1 MPFRGNDLPLTRLRR
16 VLYCLLIFCLAPVAA
31 PQRAA
36 APAALVPPESGE
48 AGLQQALRRLQTTA
62 RLMHITAHPDDE
74 DGAMLAL
81 EARGRGASVLLLTL
95 NRGEGGQN
103 RTGSNLFDEL
113 GVLRTL
119 ELLASDRYYGV
130 EQRFTRVV
138 DFGYS
143 KSAAETFE
151 KWHGHDTALADV
163 VRVIRE
169 FRPDVVVSRFQ
180 GSSRD
185 GHGHHEASGILAR
198 EAFHAAADPQRF
210 PEQFRE
216 GLLPWQASKLYV
228 DNARPPEASDV
239 QLKTD
244 TVDPLLGT
252 SCAQFAMEGL
262 RHQLSQGAGQWRL
275 SSGPHFSYYRLAEV
289 AAGPV
294 KTELAQKD
302 FFDGIDVTLAG
313 LAARL
318 GGEEAKAPFLGPAL
332 AEIERAVTDAVI
344 PHSRTL
350 SLLKGRK
357 RTADLMQQIQ
367 KSALSEPAKVELLT
381 PLRTKLSQFTEAANL
396 AAGLR
401 LEATAEAVSGV
412 VVPGQTFSLRTRLT
426 NSGVQAIVAK
436 QISLHLPAGWT
447 SKALEMGSRELSSGG
462 AAEALFT
469 VSVPPDAA
477 YTRPYYHR
485 SDPESETVYTIDDP
499 RYATLPLPPP
509 PVVARATYSLAGMM
523 GEIETTARAHSPAQ
537 NGPATRPLAV
547 VPAFSVLV
555 EPGTLVIPASRRS
568 AEIQVAVRQ
577 NIPGPAM
584 WKLHLETPAGW
595 QAEPAA
601 SPPAPSTEP
610 EKKVTFTLR
619 LPPLNEGRYQV
630 RAVLEHNGKPFR
642 EGYSVVTRQDLET
655 AYYYQ
660 PAMARV
666 SALEVKL
673 PPQLK
678 IGYIMGA
685 GDDIPQVLT
694 QLGMNVKLISPEELA
709 GGDLERYDTI
719 VAGIRA
725 YDTRPELRQNTPR
738 LLRFVENGGT
748 LLVQYNT
755 GVADFNAGNFTPYPA
770 QLGRDRVSVEES
782 PVEVLIPQDP
792 LFHFPNAISAR
803 DFDGW
808 VQERGLYFMSQWDSR
823 FQALLAG
830 HDPGEPPLQGGLLRA
845 RYGKGTYIYTG
856 YAFFRQLPAGVPGA
870 IRLYVNL
877 LSAGHEPP
885 QSGHRVTT
893 PSPSAGQPRVRRGP
907 RVIESS
913 ENLKTAT
920 RDLPQRHGGT
930 RLIPQYGIDCPI
942 EHLCLSLSSDCKS
955 VPHCGINLQSS
966 ISLCLR
972 DSVVKSSSA

>member
-1 MPFRGNDLPLTRLRR
+1 LPLTQLRR
-16 VLYCLLIFCLAPVAA
+16 VLCCLLILCLAPIAA

-36 APAALVPPESGE
+36 EPAALAPPESGE
-48 AGLQQALRRLQTTA
+48 AGLEQALRRLQTTA

-74 DGAMLAL
+74 DGAMLTL

-130 EQRFTRVV
+130 EQRFTRVA

-151 KWHGHDTALADV
+151 KWHGHDVALADT
-163 VRVIRE
+163 VRVIRA

-198 EAFHAAADPQRF
+198 EAFHAAADPRRF
-210 PEQFRE
+210 PEQLRE
-216 GLLPWQASKLYV
+216 GLLPWQARKLYV

-252 SCAQFAMEGL
+252 SYAQFAMEGL

-275 SSGPHFSYYRLAEV
+275 SSGPHVSYYRLAEV
-289 AAGPV
+289 AAAPV
-294 KTELAQKD
+294 KTQLTEKD
-302 FFDGIDVTLAG
+302 LFDGIDVTLTG

-318 GGEEAKAPFLGPAL
+318 GGEEAKAKAPFLGPAL
-332 AEIERAVTDAVI
+332 VEIERAVTDAVI
-344 PHSRTL
+344 SHSRAL

-367 KSALSEPAKVELLT
+367 NSALSQPAKLDLLT
-381 PLRTKLSQFTEAANL
+381 HLRTKLSQFTEAANL

-401 LEATAEAVSGV
+401 LEAATEAVSEV
-412 VVPGQTFSLRTRLT
+412 VVPGQTFAMRARLM
-426 NSGVQAIVAK
+426 NSGAQAIVVK
-436 QISLHLPAGWT
+436 QISLELPAGW
-447 SKALEMGSRELSSGG
+447 SSRAPGTPAAEVPPGG
-462 AAEALFT
+462 AAEARFE

-477 YTRPYYHR
+477 YTRPHYRR

-509 PVVARATYSLAGMM
+509 PVVARATYTLAGMM
-523 GEIETTARAHSPAQ
+523 GEMESVAQTHLPAP
-537 NGPATRPLAV
+537 GDPMTRPLAV
-547 VPAFSVLV
+547 APAFSVLI
-555 EPGTLVIPASRRS
+555 EPAMLVIPASHRS
-568 AEIQVAVRQ
+568 AEIEVAVRQ
-577 NIPGPAM
+577 NLPGPAL
-584 WKLHLETPAGW
+584 WKLRFETPEGW
-595 QAEPAA
+595 RAEPEA

-610 EKKVTFTLR
+610 EKRVTFTLR
-619 LPPLNEGRYQV
+619 LPRLHEGRYQV
-630 RAVLEHNGKPFR
+630 RAVLVHNGKPFS
-642 EGYSVVTRQDLET
+642 EGYSVVTRQDLGT

-660 PAMARV
+660 PAIARV

-685 GDDIPQVLT
+685 GDDIPQVLA
-694 QLGMNVKLISPEELA
+694 QLGMNVKLISPDELA
-709 GGDLERYDTI
+709 GGDLERYHTI

-748 LLVQYNT
+748 LVVQYNT

-792 LFHFPNAISAR
+792 IFHFPNPISAS
-803 DFDGW
+803 DFEGW

-830 HDPGEPPLQGGLLRA
+830 HDPGEPPLHGGLLRA
-845 RYGKGTYIYTG
+845 RYGKGVYIYTG

-877 LSAGHEPP
+877 LSAGHER
-885 QSGHRVTT
+885 SF
-893 PSPSAGQPRVRRGP
+893 
-907 RVIESS
+907 
-913 ENLKTAT
+913 
-920 RDLPQRHGGT
+920 
-930 RLIPQYGIDCPI
+930 
-942 EHLCLSLSSDCKS
+942 
-955 VPHCGINLQSS
+955 
-966 ISLCLR
+966 
-972 DSVVKSSSA
+972 